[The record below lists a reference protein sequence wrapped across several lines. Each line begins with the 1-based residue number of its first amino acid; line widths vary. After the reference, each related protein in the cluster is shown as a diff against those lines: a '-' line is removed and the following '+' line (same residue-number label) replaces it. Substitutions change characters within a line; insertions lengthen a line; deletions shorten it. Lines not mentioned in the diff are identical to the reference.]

1 MVCSFPPF
9 QYGVLNG
16 TVDDIEVIIA
26 PSPSVGTTSKAS
38 SYSSAAAVLSSSLL
52 ALALKLIVEN

>member
-1 MVCSFPPF
+1 MVCSSPPPF

-16 TVDDIEVIIA
+16 TVDDIKVIIT

-52 ALALKLIVEN
+52 ALALK